1 MVKMVVFDLDGTLVN
16 SLVDLGIATNEG
28 LKHAGLPVHPME
40 KYNHFV
46 GNGREML
53 VKRAMGEKSEDKAL
67 FDKVMNG
74 FNTYYGAHSNDHTA
88 EYKGCSELLEQLD
101 KNSIMTAV
109 LSNKPDEF
117 VGAILAKVFPNHK
130 FTEAWGNKKE
140 YKCKPDGE
148 ALNAILS
155 KHNVK
160 QSECIYIGDSDV
172 DVFTAKN
179 AGVSMLGV
187 EWGFRGRKE
196 LTEAGA
202 PQVAATADELLN
214 MILAQK

>member
-28 LKHAGLPVHPME
+28 LKQAGLPVHPME

-88 EYKGCSELLEQLD
+88 EYKGCTELLEQLD
-101 KNSIMTAV
+101 TNPMN
-109 LSNKPDEF
+109 L
-117 VGAILAKVFPNHK
+117 
-130 FTEAWGNKKE
+130 
-140 YKCKPDGE
+140 
-148 ALNAILS
+148 
-155 KHNVK
+155 
-160 QSECIYIGDSDV
+160 
-172 DVFTAKN
+172 
-179 AGVSMLGV
+179 
-187 EWGFRGRKE
+187 
-196 LTEAGA
+196 
-202 PQVAATADELLN
+202 
-214 MILAQK
+214 